1 MRTRATARFVR
12 VPASKARL
20 VLDHIRGKSVG
31 EALATLQYT
40 PKAAARLIE
49 KVLRSAIANAVH
61 VADKNHKR
69 RIDEDDLFVSAAF
82 ADQSIEVSVVNGK
95 QQAAFSVGD
104 SKCVLVN
111 DAIQC
116 TPVVLASN

>member
-1 MRTRATARFVR
+1 MTT
-12 VPASKARL
+12 K
-20 VLDHIRGKSVG
+20 
-31 EALATLQYT
+31 TLQ
-40 PKAAARLIE
+40 ALLIGA
-49 KVLRSAIANAVH
+49 LLAS
-61 VADKNHKR
+61 
-69 RIDEDDLFVSAAF
+69 SAAF

-104 SKCVLVN
+104 SKCLLVN